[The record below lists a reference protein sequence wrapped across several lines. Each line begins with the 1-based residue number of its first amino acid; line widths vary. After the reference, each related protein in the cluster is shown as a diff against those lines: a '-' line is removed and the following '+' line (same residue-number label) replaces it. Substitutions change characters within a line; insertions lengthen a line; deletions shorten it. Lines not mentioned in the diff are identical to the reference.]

1 MIRRIPIA
9 TRTDTLVPYTTLF
22 LSVSWTGTC
31 NDDADALQALVDAAA
46 TVGIRNLY
54 LPPTRDGYNIVS
66 TVTMN
71 SSMGGTTL
79 SSDAAGS
86 FTGGPVLRLGFDGVM
101 LLGQSTQIRL
111 KNIRFEGNRALYTNG
126 TAVRFAKTA
135 NTDDMDAMVDDC
147 EFEGD
152 RKSTRLNSSH

>member
-1 MIRRIPIA
+1 
-9 TRTDTLVPYTTLF
+9 
-22 LSVSWTGTC
+22 
-31 NDDADALQALVDAAA
+31 
-46 TVGIRNLY
+46 
-54 LPPTRDGYNIVS
+54 
-66 TVTMN
+66 MN

-79 SSDAAGS
+79 PSDAAGS

-111 KNIRFEGNRALYTNG
+111 KNIRFEGNRALYPNG

-147 EFEGD
+147 EFEGLHI
-152 RKSTRLNSSH
+152 RPEEHTSELQPLLRIPLAVFGLKKQIHMIEQP